1 VRAPK
6 FISSSRAYQKFLI
19 DLRKMVVKWA
29 AGESVIW
36 QPGPDLAIIDQPTYA
51 PMRVYSVAGDPP
63 ARIGRYCSINPSVVL
78 MTGSEH
84 PLDHVTTFFFHW
96 GMGVGEPEPI
106 ASRGPVVI
114 GCDVWMGFDA
124 LVLSGV
130 TIGHGAAVAA
140 RAVVTKNV
148 APYEIVGG
156 VPARHIG
163 WRFDQ
168 PLRDALLRIAWWEW
182 PVEDVIAHQAQL
194 QSPDVAGFAARHG
207 FPVDGR
213 TRQWCEICD
222 GGRTGRPPRAPV
234 STGNTGP
241 TINNGQW
248 R

>member
-19 DLRKMVVKWA
+19 ELRKMLVGWVV
-29 AGESVIW
+29 GESVVW
-36 QPGPDLAIIDQPTYA
+36 KPGPDVAIIDQPTYA
-51 PMRVYSVAGDPP
+51 PMRVYSATGDPP

-84 PLDHVTTFFFHW
+84 PLDHVTTFYFHW
-96 GMGVGEPEPI
+96 GMGVGDPEQTGT
-106 ASRGPVVI
+106 RGPLVV
-114 GCDVWMGFDA
+114 GSDVWMGFDA

-140 RAVVTKNV
+140 RAVVTKDV

-156 VPARHIG
+156 LPARHIG

-168 PLRDALLRIAWWEW
+168 PLREALLKIAWWEW
-182 PVEDVIAHQAQL
+182 PVEDVLAHQAQL

-207 FPVDGR
+207 FPVDGG
-213 TRQWCEICD
+213 TRQRCGICGD
-222 GGRTGRPPRAPV
+222 AQTEAPSAASV
-234 STGNTGP
+234 SSNA
-241 TINNGQW
+241 GQ
-248 R
+248 